1 VSAPLVAG
9 SIIDKI
15 PDQFPTQFP
24 TQFPAKFQT
33 RCFTQS
39 NGLPNVTNSQSL
51 ILVLWGNGFD
61 ELAATIFVAGLRHM
75 GKRVKLVGLNSQ
87 HITGHHGLTLVPDL
101 SLEQALRAVKQVQC
115 LIVPAPVAVL
125 QQFSYDPRIAEL
137 LDNAIRRNA
146 LILVDG
152 RPNNEQLIEQLAPF
166 SDFAGQ
172 RLSGKPEQK
181 VSLLEYPPHETLL
194 SFVQTVLSPQI

>member
-1 VSAPLVAG
+1 M
-9 SIIDKI
+9 
-15 PDQFPTQFP
+15 
-24 TQFPAKFQT
+24 
-33 RCFTQS
+33 
-39 NGLPNVTNSQSL
+39 TNSQSL
-51 ILVLWGNGFD
+51 VLVLWGNGFD

-101 SLEQALRAVKQVQC
+101 SLEQALRTVKQVQC

-137 LDNAIRRNA
+137 VDNAIRLNA

-152 RPNNEQLIEQLAPF
+152 RPNNEQLIIEQLAPF
-166 SDFAGQ
+166 SDGSGQ
-172 RLSGKPEQK
+172 RPRGRPTQK
-181 VSLLEYPPHETLL
+181 VSLLEYPPHESLL